1 MLNIQNL
8 MKQAQTMQKRL
19 AEEQEKIAQEEVEGS
34 SGGGMVKIT
43 INGKFV
49 MTKINIDKSI
59 INPDDAE
66 ILEDL
71 ILAAY
76 NDAQAKADQKLS
88 SSLGELTNGMNLG
101 GLKLPF

>member
-101 GLKLPF
+101 ALKLPF